1 MMVVATKLV
10 IIKKCQGFKP
20 IRRVF
25 FKFQS
30 ELSQLV
36 ERELLFW
43 KSKAKQTHNVSL
55 DWDQAVLSALADGYN
70 IYYGA
75 RSIKHEVERRV
86 VAQLALA
93 HETAQLTKG
102 SEVRISVAGSENA
115 DLADADDGVAHKLR
129 ISIKKSEGDSFVDL
143 NASMSVAEATSST
156 FV

>member
-1 MMVVATKLV
+1 MRGIQTH
-10 IIKKCQGFKP
+10 P
-20 IRRVF
+20 SHF

-115 DLADADDGVAHKLR
+115 DLADADDGVEHKLR
-129 ISIKKSEGDSFVDL
+129 ISIKKFEGDSFVDL